1 MIPKPTSRRP
11 VGHQLP
17 TPRRRG
23 RAARTPSAPL
33 PKERYG
39 SVNATAVEPDPI
51 IVQAKR
57 DIDAGLVDTDMRAT
71 PGLDAA
77 RRTLLVPGP
86 GGQPPVLLPRTLEE
100 QNSDFTAEGS
110 PPPGSVGTRVP
121 AEAPAPDTPAP
132 DTPKRRGRSAA

>member
-1 MIPKPTSRRP
+1 MTLKPTSRRP
-11 VGHQLP
+11 VDLQLP
-17 TPRRRG
+17 APRRRG
-23 RAARTPSAPL
+23 RAVATPSAPL
-33 PKERYG
+33 PQERDG

-86 GGQPPVLLPRTLEE
+86 GGQPRALLPRTLEE

-110 PPPGSVGTRVP
+110 PPPGTVGTTAP
-121 AEAPAPDTPAP
+121 AEAPAR
-132 DTPKRRGRSAA
+132 DTPKRRARSAA